1 MDGLGTYLARL
12 RLALATDPL
21 RLDEV
26 NRVFPRQRD
35 PGGGLPVRELFLMF
49 PHVLPFADSVRL
61 QEGERN
67 DSLYRTPAYL
77 LRTQGPVPRF
87 TLDVRYEATGAGD
100 RSNLSLGT
108 IQVRAGSERLYVGDR
123 LLVDIAHA
131 FDVQER
137 GIGVAAEFVTQLRR
151 TWFDTPCGGLF
162 VQSGRL
168 ALGITVGREAEQAVV
183 EIDVRDVGALALVAI
198 QALLPDQVVDRLFG
212 GPLTHVQLPG
222 KLWFGRDQVPRNEFA
237 GIDQLPDMVLYHLV
251 EGLVATARWYSPVH
265 RLYFPLCTKT
275 AVRQLPR

>member
-1 MDGLGTYLARL
+1 LDGLGTYLARL

-183 EIDVRDVGALALVAI
+183 EIDVRDVGALALVSI
-198 QALLPDQVVDRLFG
+198 QPLAPDQVINGFFYRAPADIE
-212 GPLTHVQLPG
+212 LPG
-222 KLWFGRDQVPRNEFA
+222 ELWLGGYQVTWHQF
-237 GIDQLPDMVLYHLV
+237 M
-251 EGLVATARWYSPVH
+251 GLD
-265 RLYFPLCTKT
+265 
-275 AVRQLPR
+275 